1 MMNLPT
7 KTLLAA
13 PLLLLSGCIL
23 PPRSEAMGSSQGP
36 VHKTPKKAAPIER
49 WLLLEQ
55 GMAGVAADTKGSKMT
70 MAIGDGPKGR
80 EKALLLDYNMQPG
93 GWVSFWHTV
102 TNVDLSKADGIRFMA
117 RAEPPSAVQL
127 SMTDNNT
134 VSYIA
139 QFQAAPQWSEVRVPL
154 AALIKNPNYQPPN
167 SIQGKPADWSHAK
180 SLNFDARS
188 DGQGKIWIGPVSV
201 DAAE

>member
-1 MMNLPT
+1 M
-7 KTLLAA
+7 KRWLAA
-13 PLLLLSGCIL
+13 SLLLIPACIL
-23 PPRSEAMGSSQGP
+23 PASPYEAKNVTPAAKVAKKSPP
-36 VHKTPKKAAPIER
+36 VER

-55 GMAGVAADTKGSKMT
+55 GMAGVAVDTKGSKMT

-102 TNVDLSKADGIRFMA
+102 THLDLSKSDGIRFMA
-117 RAEPPSAVQL
+117 RAEPASAVQV
-127 SMTDNNT
+127 SMTDANR

-139 QFQAAPQWSEVRVPL
+139 QFQASTTWNEVRVPL
-154 AALIKNPNYQPPN
+154 AALVKNPNFQPPD
-167 SIQGKPADWSHAK
+167 SVQGKPVDWSRAT

-188 DGQGKIWIGPVSV
+188 DGQGKIWIGPVSQ
-201 DAAE
+201 DSGE